1 MGLIGIG
8 RKIEPEILVE
18 IVKEIMVKPNTTQ
31 HYLQSI
37 LMKHRAGYF
46 VLIDPD
52 QHTVSSCAR
61 LGELAEASGVDA
73 LLLGGSFLTTDLDPI
88 AESLKKAT
96 SLPIILFPGS
106 VLQLSRSADAILYLS
121 LISGRNPH
129 YLIGEQV
136 RAAPLIRHMEL
147 DTIPT
152 GYMLIEGGTTTSVSF
167 MSGSAPIPRDKL
179 DIAWAHALAAQYMG
193 MDLIYLEAGSGAKL
207 AVPSEMISKIKDIL
221 EISVIVGGG
230 IRTPSIAAE
239 KVNAGADFIV
249 TGSIIESDPSLMR
262 AFSDA
267 IHWGIEEN
275 DS

>member
-1 MGLIGIG
+1 MI
-8 RKIEPEILVE
+8 
-18 IVKEIMVKPNTTQ
+18 KPNMTQ

-52 QHTVSSCAR
+52 QHTVSSCAC
-61 LGELAEASGVDA
+61 LAELAEASGVDA
-73 LLLGGSFLTTDLDPI
+73 ILLGGSFLTTELDPI

-106 VLQLSRSADAILYLS
+106 VLQLSRNADAILYLS
-121 LISGRNPH
+121 LISSRDPH

-136 RAAPLIRHMEL
+136 RAAPLIRYMEL
-147 DTIPT
+147 DAIPT
-152 GYMLIEGGTTTSVSF
+152 GYMLIEGGASTSVSF

-179 DIAWAHALAAQYMG
+179 DIALAHALAAQYMG
-193 MDLIYLEAGSGAKL
+193 MDLIYLEAGSGAEL
-207 AVPSEMISKIKDIL
+207 TVPSEMISEIKGIL
-221 EISVIVGGG
+221 EIPIIVGGG

-239 KVNAGADFIV
+239 KVKAGADFIV
-249 TGSIIESDPSLMR
+249 TGSITESNPLLIR

-267 IHWGIEEN
+267 IH
-275 DS
+275 

>member
-1 MGLIGIG
+1 M
-8 RKIEPEILVE
+8 
-18 IVKEIMVKPNTTQ
+18 
-31 HYLQSI
+31 
-37 LMKHRAGYF
+37 
-46 VLIDPD
+46 
-52 QHTVSSCAR
+52 
-61 LGELAEASGVDA
+61 
-73 LLLGGSFLTTDLDPI
+73 
-88 AESLKKAT
+88 
-96 SLPIILFPGS
+96 
-106 VLQLSRSADAILYLS
+106 
-121 LISGRNPH
+121 
-129 YLIGEQV
+129 IGEQV

-249 TGSIIESDPSLMR
+249 TGSIIESDSSLMR

>member
-1 MGLIGIG
+1 MI
-8 RKIEPEILVE
+8 
-18 IVKEIMVKPNTTQ
+18 KPNATQ

-73 LLLGGSFLTTDLDPI
+73 LLLGGSFLTTGLDPI
-88 AESLKKAT
+88 VESLKKAT
-96 SLPIILFPGS
+96 KLRIILFPGS
-106 VLQLSRSADAILYLS
+106 ALQLSRNADAILYLS
-121 LISGRNPH
+121 LISSRNPH

-136 RAAPLIRHMEL
+136 RAAPLVRHMEL
-147 DTIPT
+147 DAIPT
-152 GYMLIEGGTTTSVSF
+152 GYMLIEGGTSTSVSF

-193 MDLIYLEAGSGAKL
+193 MALVYLEAGSGAKL
-207 AVPSEMISKIKDIL
+207 TVPSEMISEIKDIL
-221 EISVIVGGG
+221 EIPVIVGGG

-239 KVNAGADFIV
+239 KVEAGADFIV
-249 TGSIIESDPSLMR
+249 TGSIIESNPSLIE

-267 IHWGIEEN
+267 IH
-275 DS
+275 

>member
-1 MGLIGIG
+1 MDLIGIVC
-8 RKIEPEILVE
+8 KTEPETLVKT
-18 IVKEIMVKPNTTQ
+18 IKKIMIKPNTTQ

-46 VLIDPD
+46 VLVDPD

-61 LGELAEASGVDA
+61 LGELAEESGVDA
-73 LLLGGSFLTTDLDPI
+73 ILLGGSFLTVDLDPI
-88 AESLKKAT
+88 AKSLKKAT

-106 VLQLSRSADAILYLS
+106 ALQLSQNADAILYLS

-136 RAAPLIRHMEL
+136 RAAPLVRDIGL

-152 GYMLIEGGTTTSVSF
+152 GYMLIEGGTSTSVSF

-179 DIAWAHALAAQYMG
+179 DIAWAHALAAEYMG
-193 MDLIYLEAGSGAKL
+193 MDLIYLEAGSGAEL
-207 AVPSEMISKIKDIL
+207 AVPSEMISEIKGIL
-221 EISVIVGGG
+221 EIPVIVGGG
-230 IRTPSIAAE
+230 IRTPSIAIE
-239 KVNAGADFIV
+239 KVKAGADFIV
-249 TGSIIESDPSLMR
+249 TGSIIESDPSLMK

-275 DS
+275 DL